1 MMASDGNP
9 DTGDTEPLP
18 SQPPVLPPA
27 LPAESTT
34 PQVPSGSP
42 VPPPLFA
49 GRLHPL
55 TLVISAVKAIRA
67 FAIPAV
73 FVLLTGSGATL
84 GLLLLVALGLNVLFA
99 VVRYVTFSYRLQ
111 GGELIT
117 RQGLLSRQERHI
129 PLGRVQDLRLEA
141 GPVHRLLGV
150 VDVHVETAGGQGV
163 EAALSV
169 LARGDAE
176 SLRQAVFEAAGRL
189 PASEGDG
196 EETGQVLVKLSWR
209 DLVVEGL
216 TSNRAASVFVLL
228 GAAWGF
234 ADNFFPQD
242 QWQAWMAKLGQG
254 AEQWLAHDGSAQWR
268 GILLTAGAIL
278 VLSTV
283 FSVVGSI
290 ILFHG
295 FSLVRRGED
304 LFRTYGLLT
313 RRASSLPRRRIQ
325 VLQVQEPLLRRWLG
339 LMVVRADT
347 AARRAGGEEE
357 QRGGRDVLVPLARRE
372 NMRLLLPELAPDLG
386 SEPERWERVA
396 PCAVRRATK
405 KGALA
410 CLLLALVLAA
420 GPLRIW
426 GLTAQLQ
433 ALWLVALIPLI
444 YWISRRN
451 YWHLGFADGGTVF
464 RTRRGWLD
472 RTTHVVPVRNL
483 QVMILRQTP
492 WDRHYGVWTLK
503 LDTAG
508 QAYTGGGPAL
518 RNVPAQVARITSQS
532 LAVRAAET
540 RYRV

>member
-1 MMASDGNP
+1 MASEETPGVGEVD
-9 DTGDTEPLP
+9 PLP
-18 SQPPVLPPA
+18 SQPPA
-27 LPAESTT
+27 L
-34 PQVPSGSP
+34 
-42 VPPPLFA
+42 PPPLPVAAIPPTVPGGSASPPSFIA

-55 TLVISAVKAIRA
+55 TLVIAAVRAVRA

-99 VVRYVTFSYRLQ
+99 LVRYATFSYRLQ

-150 VDVHVETAGGQGV
+150 VDVHVETAGGEGV
-163 EAALSV
+163 EAELSV

-189 PASEGDG
+189 PTSAGDG

-216 TSNRAASVFVLL
+216 TSNRAASVLVLL
-228 GAAWGF
+228 GAAWGL
-234 ADNFFPQD
+234 ADNFLPND

-254 AEQWLAHDGSAQWR
+254 AEQWLAHEGSVRWR
-268 GILLTAGAIL
+268 EILLVAGAIL
-278 VLSTV
+278 VLSTL

-290 ILFHG
+290 VLFHG
-295 FSLVRRGED
+295 FSLARRGED

-325 VLQVQEPLLRRWLG
+325 VLQVQEPWLRRWLG
-339 LMVVRADT
+339 LVVVRADT

-372 NMRLLLPELAPDLG
+372 DLGSLLPQLAPDLG
-386 SEPERWERVA
+386 SEPEQWERVA

-405 KGALA
+405 KGTLV

-426 GLTAQLQ
+426 GLVAQLQ
-433 ALWLVALIPLI
+433 ALWLVALIPLV

-483 QVMILRQTP
+483 QVVILRQTP
-492 WDRHYGVWTLK
+492 WDRRYDVWTLK

-518 RNVPAQVARITSQS
+518 RNVLTEVARVTARS
-532 LAVRAAET
+532 LAARASQM

>member
-1 MMASDGNP
+1 MASEDMP
-9 DTGDTEPLP
+9 EASEAQP
-18 SQPPVLPPA
+18 QPPQPPI
-27 LPAESTT
+27 L
-34 PQVPSGSP
+34 
-42 VPPPLFA
+42 PPPLPDAASSLVQANEGADSPSMFA

-55 TLVISAVKAIRA
+55 TLVIAAVRAVRA

-73 FVLLTGSGATL
+73 VVLVTRSGATL
-84 GLLLLVALGLNVLFA
+84 GLLLLVALGINVFMAL
-99 VVRYVTFSYRLQ
+99 VRYVTFTYRLQ

-150 VDVHVETAGGQGV
+150 VDVHVETAGGEGV
-163 EAALSV
+163 EAELSV
-169 LARGDAE
+169 LMRADAE
-176 SLRQAVFEAAGRL
+176 SLRQAVFAAAGRA
-189 PASEGDG
+189 PVGVGEGKEAG
-196 EETGQVLVKLSWR
+196 EVLVKLSWR

-228 GAAWGF
+228 GAAWGL
-234 ADNFFPQD
+234 ADNFFPKE
-242 QWQAWMAKLGQG
+242 QWQAWVAKLGQG
-254 AEQWLAHDGSAQWR
+254 AEQWLAHDGTVQWR
-268 GILLTAGAIL
+268 GIALVATAIL
-278 VLSTV
+278 LLSTI
-283 FSVVGSI
+283 FSVAGSL

-295 FSLVRRGED
+295 FTLIRRGED
-304 LFRTYGLLT
+304 LFRAYGLLT

-325 VLQVQEPLLRRWLG
+325 LLQVQEPLLRRWLG
-339 LMVVRADT
+339 LAVVRADS
-347 AARRAGGEEE
+347 AARRAGGEQE
-357 QRGGRDVLVPLARRE
+357 QRGGRDVLVPLTRRKDLE
-372 NMRLLLPELAPDLG
+372 SLVPQLAPDLG
-386 SEPERWERVA
+386 AEPERWERVA

-405 KGALA
+405 KGALI
-410 CLLLALVLAA
+410 CLTLAAVLAA
-420 GPLRIW
+420 GPLSMW

-433 ALWLVALIPLI
+433 ALWLVALIPVI
-444 YWISRRN
+444 YWVSRRN

-464 RTRRGWLD
+464 WTRRGWLD

-492 WDRHYGVWTLK
+492 WDRRYGVWTLK

-518 RNVPAQVARITSQS
+518 RNVRAPVARATAHS
-532 LAVRAAET
+532 LAARAAEM